1 MGMVGRVPEEI
12 ALHRYAE
19 NRPDSVEFDYKNML
33 ILKKVP
39 LEEDCARIL
48 KNDYWP

>member
-19 NRPDSVEFDYKNML
+19 NRPDSVEFDYQKHVNF
-33 ILKKVP
+33 
-39 LEEDCARIL
+39 EESAS
-48 KNDYWP
+48 